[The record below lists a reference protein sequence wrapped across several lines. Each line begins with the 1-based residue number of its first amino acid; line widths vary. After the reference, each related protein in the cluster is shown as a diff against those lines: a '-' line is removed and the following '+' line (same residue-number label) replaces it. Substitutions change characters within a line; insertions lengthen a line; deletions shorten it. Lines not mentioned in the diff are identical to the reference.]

1 MPALMQVRDSEGK
14 LVPGYCT
21 LTALGITPTR
31 RGVLYQRVYSSKEPG
46 FLSESVEVQK
56 ALQTVSSALDGLESR
71 MTVTWILD
79 RGFDDIAVWR
89 TIWEQGEHLVCR
101 IDEEGRLVE
110 FRDRRGRW
118 QAGKIA

>member
-1 MPALMQVRDSEGK
+1 MQVRDSEGK